1 MENII
6 DNINLQ
12 TIIKISLILV
22 LGIGSLKLLIYIVKK
37 FLKKTVSIHTRKL
50 IQKAIFWG
58 GGLIILFTVL
68 DQVGIKLTALL
79 SALGIAGVAIG
90 FASQT
95 SFSNIISGIFL
106 ITERTFEIGDIVQ
119 IDSHLGRV
127 VSIDLLSIKL
137 KTFDNKLIRV
147 PNEEMIKS
155 PMINLTKYPIRRLDI
170 EVGVAYKE
178 DIGRVKNIL
187 FDIAKN
193 DEYVLDEPGP
203 IYRFKDFG
211 NSSLDLVL
219 GAWINSED
227 YFEAKN
233 SFMEKIKE
241 RFDQEDIEIPFP
253 HVTLYTGEETKE
265 FPVKLND
272 IREIRKKE

>member
-193 DEYVLDEPGP
+193 DEYVLDEPEP